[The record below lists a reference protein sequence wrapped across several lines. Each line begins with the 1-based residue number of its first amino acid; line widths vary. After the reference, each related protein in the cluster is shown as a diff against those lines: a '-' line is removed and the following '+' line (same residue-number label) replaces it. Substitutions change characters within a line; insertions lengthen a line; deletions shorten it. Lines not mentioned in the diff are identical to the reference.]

1 MKTMLNGLTLV
12 AIGILASCGGSGSS
26 SSGSS
31 KPLASI
37 TINASNA
44 DSVAKGAVSSQA
56 VADTGSTS
64 TNTVKSATLITDSTQ
79 SYSALS
85 LAMKHL
91 RMAEKLPI
99 PTNIGTRAIT
109 STSYFCNDGTVAP
122 ISTTANTYTYTFD
135 DADSSGTFSSG
146 DTFSISYYSC
156 IFPSTT
162 ITLAGSTY
170 LALNSYR
177 SSATTPPTP
186 SDPDSGSITL
196 SYNNFS
202 ITDSTPST
210 GVTISFDGSMTM
222 SYSDNGT
229 LFTASMTGTSFTATV
244 SGIGSITYTNFTFT
258 STETSSTET
267 FYVDMS
273 ISMTP
278 TGGTTG
284 TVNIST
290 PVTFSGP
297 VGGNPT
303 SGQMRIDGANGS
315 YMTITANNDNT
326 VTIVIFDGT
335 TTTTKTKAWDAI

>member
-1 MKTMLNGLTLV
+1 
-12 AIGILASCGGSGSS
+12 
-26 SSGSS
+26 
-31 KPLASI
+31 
-37 TINASNA
+37 
-44 DSVAKGAVSSQA
+44 
-56 VADTGSTS
+56 
-64 TNTVKSATLITDSTQ
+64 
-79 SYSALS
+79 
-85 LAMKHL
+85 
-91 RMAEKLPI
+91 MAEKLPI
-99 PTNIGTRAIT
+99 PTNIGTRAVT
-109 STSYFCNDGTVAP
+109 SNSYYCNGNGLAP
-122 ISTTANTYTYTFD
+122 NSTTANTYTETFN
-135 DADSSGTFSSG
+135 DADSSGTISSG
-146 DTFSISYYSC
+146 DTFTISYNSC

-162 ITLAGSTY
+162 ITFSGSTS

-202 ITDSTPST
+202 IADSTPST

-244 SGIGSITYTNFTFT
+244 SGIGAITYTNFTFT
-258 STETSSTET
+258 STETSTTET

-315 YMTITANNDNT
+315 YMTITVNGSV
-326 VTIVIFDGT
+326 VTIVVYNGTDPAT
-335 TTTTKTKAWDAI
+335 TTTTTCDQL